1 MRKRLIIAGALLAV
15 LAISAGIGCYLFGA
29 VGLFLGIGAAAAAIF
44 GSSEV
49 YREIYAKNALW
60 ESDIHK
66 ATGQDFRGRF
76 KQ

>member
-1 MRKRLIIAGALLAV
+1 MRKRIIIAAILLSV
-15 LAISAGIGCYLFGA
+15 LAISAGIGFYLFGA
-29 VGLFLGIGAAAAAIF
+29 VGLFLGIGCAVVAVF

-60 ESDIHK
+60 ESGVHRRS
-66 ATGQDFRGRF
+66 GQDFRGRF